1 MDKTINLEGIEAIV
15 VNDTVRNSNTGI
27 LFEVAFDYFGIC
39 NLTIKVHGHIL

>member
-27 LFEVAFDYFGIC
+27 LFVAFDYFGIC
-39 NLTIKVHGHIL
+39 NDIYYRLRGNTS